1 MYKHKYS
8 SMRADNI
15 RPYEFVTLTKFVL
28 TYHLYDDLRAPNE
41 RPYTVLHIT
50 KPLAITLIY
59 IKTPQKMI
67 DLNDKTHQN
76 SIVCKN
82 YLCYN

>member
-1 MYKHKYS
+1 
-8 SMRADNI
+8 MRADNI
-15 RPYEFVTLTKFVL
+15 RPYEFVTFTKFVL
-28 TYHLYDDLRAPNE
+28 TYNLYDYLRAPNE

-50 KPLAITLIY
+50 KLFAIILIY

-67 DLNDKTHQN
+67 ALNDKTHQN
-76 SIVCKN
+76 SIVCEI